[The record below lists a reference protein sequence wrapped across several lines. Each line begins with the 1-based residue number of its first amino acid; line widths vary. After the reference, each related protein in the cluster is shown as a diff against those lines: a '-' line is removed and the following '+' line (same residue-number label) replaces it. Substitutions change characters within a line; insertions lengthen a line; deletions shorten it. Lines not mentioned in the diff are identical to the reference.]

1 MDRPSDGAITAQE
14 AERLAIP
21 FGLTYLSRE
30 GYAKLAL
37 LLSFIIQNEI
47 KRKQATEHLRDVAGW
62 RVG

>member
-1 MDRPSDGAITAQE
+1 MSPED

-30 GYAKLAL
+30 GYAKLAEL
-37 LLSFIIQNEI
+37 LDHAIATMQPPPVEYLSVWEI
-47 KRKQATEHLRDVAGW
+47 VKLPPE

>member
-1 MDRPSDGAITAQE
+1 MSPED

-30 GYAKLAL
+30 GYAKLAEL
-37 LLSFIIQNEI
+37 LDHVIVHMQPQPVEYQRLWEI
-47 KRKQATEHLRDVAGW
+47 VKAPTE